1 MINRGVKDT
10 YCFGPTLIENGKASE
25 ISGQFTQTARYQRT
39 AVGMVNPG
47 EYYLVAVDGKGAGG
61 SEGMTY
67 QELQQVFLD
76 LGCEYA
82 YHLDG
87 GGSTT
92 LVFKGRVLNI
102 LTDGG
107 KERPCGDILY
117 FIDAGDGAEGEE
129 IVIHENEAMIR
140 PSSGKS
146 SLK

>member
-1 MINRGVKDT
+1 MFTAAAGMTAETMINRGVKDT

-87 GGSTT
+87 EAPQP
-92 LVFKGRVLNI
+92 LCLK
-102 LTDGG
+102 
-107 KERPCGDILY
+107 
-117 FIDAGDGAEGEE
+117 AGF
-129 IVIHENEAMIR
+129 
-140 PSSGKS
+140 
-146 SLK
+146 

>member
-1 MINRGVKDT
+1 M
-10 YCFGPTLIENGKASE
+10 
-25 ISGQFTQTARYQRT
+25 
-39 AVGMVNPG
+39 
-47 EYYLVAVDGKGAGG
+47 
-61 SEGMTY
+61 
-67 QELQQVFLD
+67 FLD